1 MFFTKIGTTLAYI
14 GFVLGV
20 LRLGFGAYVAFGSAD
35 MASNSAASQRYLD
48 SFNSGQAMDKGM
60 VMILIAVAFGILCE
74 ISRNQVAGEDDFED
88 DFDE

>member
-1 MFFTKIGTTLAYI
+1 MFFTKIGTALAYI

-20 LRLGFGAYVAFGSAD
+20 MRVGLGAYVAFGSAD
-35 MASNSAASQRYLD
+35 MASNSAASQRYLA

-74 ISRNQVAGEDDFED
+74 ISNRQALSIASKRT
-88 DFDE
+88 